1 MLYFFLYFHKSKIH
15 FINSVSFILPA
26 DKNKTLAQKVIEWKF
41 DQLDKNKDEIL
52 KRRET
57 RTIKRMVRKL
67 IQPKACARMF
77 LEYCDSDGDRM
88 IKKKEWTYCL
98 NTNASSSEYQYLFSF
113 TKKKNSTMLTI
124 ILSVFRGF
132 VCTFTKKIIKIS
144 WLIGSLLFFL
154 SFENIMLL
162 WMSPRCDLWWR
173 HKIKTPFLDT

>member
-1 MLYFFLYFHKSKIH
+1 MFLFEIQHACFLLKFMLYFKVKYKLSILYCQKLFTLS
-15 FINSVSFILPA
+15 A

-113 TKKKNSTMLTI
+113 TKKKKL
-124 ILSVFRGF
+124 VQ
-132 VCTFTKKIIKIS
+132 C
-144 WLIGSLLFFL
+144 
-154 SFENIMLL
+154 
-162 WMSPRCDLWWR
+162 
-173 HKIKTPFLDT
+173 

>member
-1 MLYFFLYFHKSKIH
+1 MLYFKVKCKLSILHCQKL
-15 FINSVSFILPA
+15 FILSA

-98 NTNASSSEYQYLFSF
+98 NTNASSSEYQYLFLF
-113 TKKKNSTMLTI
+113 AKKKLVQCSQ
-124 ILSVFRGF
+124 S
-132 VCTFTKKIIKIS
+132 
-144 WLIGSLLFFL
+144 FFQFL
-154 SFENIMLL
+154 EVSFA
-162 WMSPRCDLWWR
+162 
-173 HKIKTPFLDT
+173 HF

>member
-1 MLYFFLYFHKSKIH
+1 MLYFKVKCKLSILHCQKL
-15 FINSVSFILPA
+15 FILSA

-113 TKKKNSTMLTI
+113 TKKFFSTMLTI
-124 ILSVFRGF
+124 ILSVSRVSFALSLKGLLDPRNF
-132 VCTFTKKIIKIS
+132 SCTNGVKTIYIRIFDIS
-144 WLIGSLLFFL
+144 
-154 SFENIMLL
+154 
-162 WMSPRCDLWWR
+162 
-173 HKIKTPFLDT
+173 

>member
-1 MLYFFLYFHKSKIH
+1 MFIEIQHACFLFFMLYFTVKYKLSILYCQKL
-15 FINSVSFILPA
+15 FILSA

-113 TKKKNSTMLTI
+113 TKKKLVQCLQS
-124 ILSVFRGF
+124 
-132 VCTFTKKIIKIS
+132 
-144 WLIGSLLFFL
+144 FFQFL
-154 SFENIMLL
+154 EVSFAH
-162 WMSPRCDLWWR
+162 S
-173 HKIKTPFLDT
+173 

>member
-1 MLYFFLYFHKSKIH
+1 M
-15 FINSVSFILPA
+15 
-26 DKNKTLAQKVIEWKF
+26 IEWKF

-113 TKKKNSTMLTI
+113 TKKKISTMLTMI
-124 ILSVFRGF
+124 ILSVSRGF
-132 VCTFTKKIIKIS
+132 VCTFLNEGLFSSKLSVHKCCQTHIHSNFRHTLKKIS
-144 WLIGSLLFFL
+144 
-154 SFENIMLL
+154 
-162 WMSPRCDLWWR
+162 
-173 HKIKTPFLDT
+173 

>member
-1 MLYFFLYFHKSKIH
+1 M
-15 FINSVSFILPA
+15 FILPA

-113 TKKKNSTMLTI
+113 TKKNSTMLTI

-132 VCTFTKKIIKIS
+132 VCAFTKKIILLETFRAQMVSKPYTFEFSIYIRENK
-144 WLIGSLLFFL
+144 LIDRKSVVFPLIR
-154 SFENIMLL
+154 EYNA
-162 WMSPRCDLWWR
+162 P
-173 HKIKTPFLDT
+173 LDVTTW

>member
-1 MLYFFLYFHKSKIH
+1 M
-15 FINSVSFILPA
+15 
-26 DKNKTLAQKVIEWKF
+26 IEWKF

-113 TKKKNSTMLTI
+113 TKKKIVQCWQSYFQFFEVSFAHSRKRSFSSK
-124 ILSVFRGF
+124 LSERKWCQNHIHSNFRY
-132 VCTFTKKIIKIS
+132 TLEKIS

-154 SFENIMLL
+154 SFENITLL
-162 WMSPRCDLWWR
+162 WMSPRGDLWWR
-173 HKIKTPFLDT
+173 HKIKTHFLDT